1 MDITE
6 KDKLLLKYK
15 EVVTMLFNGAK
26 NKDIHLLYHI
36 SDKTLSKLRKQLN
49 LK

>member
-6 KDKLLLKYK
+6 KDKFLLKYK
-15 EVVTMLFNGAK
+15 AVVNLLLNGTK

-36 SDKTLSKLRKQLN
+36 SDKTLSKLRKHLN
-49 LK
+49 L